1 MKNKPKVFIDT
12 YYYKA
17 APAGIRTYI
26 KELVN
31 SALIHGS
38 SNYIISH
45 DLNKSSSNLKFLNS
59 KSRAI
64 RWLFQFKYLLWKQVF
79 LPIKLKKCGADILI
93 CPDYVLPFWKLK
105 AKKIVIIHDSL
116 FWDYPLNYSNLWRK
130 YYLKL
135 IKLGIN
141 DSTIIATTSNYS
153 KNNLIRIF
161 PNINISVVYQSF
173 EKSNNLLKSKKY
185 DNKKLLL
192 HVGSFEKRKNILFL
206 VRAFKEFK
214 KNIINKDFKLVLAGT
229 TNFFGNSDEYNR
241 IINFLDENNLNE
253 EVIIPGYL
261 IDSEIIKLYNQS
273 MLYVF
278 PSLEEGFGIPILE
291 SFNYGL
297 PVICSNIKV
306 FQEIGSGAVLQFD
319 INDIKDLS
327 LKIESLANNKNLREK
342 LINKGFERV
351 KLFSRLNFIKS
362 MEELF

>member
-1 MKNKPKVFIDT
+1 LKNKPKVFIDT

-31 SALIHGS
+31 SALLHGS

-93 CPDYVLPFWKLK
+93 CPDYVLPFRKLK

-153 KNNLIRIF
+153 KNNLKRIF

-173 EKSNNLLKSKKY
+173 EKLNKVLNPRKL

-229 TNFFGNSDEYNR
+229 TNFFGNTEEYNR

-261 IDSEIIKLYNQS
+261 SDSEIIKLYNQS

-278 PSLEEGFGIPILE
+278 PSVEEGFGIPVLNLLIMDCRLYVQTLKFFKKLVLTLFYNLILM
-291 SFNYGL
+291 
-297 PVICSNIKV
+297 I
-306 FQEIGSGAVLQFD
+306 
-319 INDIKDLS
+319 
-327 LKIESLANNKNLREK
+327 
-342 LINKGFERV
+342 
-351 KLFSRLNFIKS
+351 
-362 MEELF
+362 

>member
-1 MKNKPKVFIDT
+1 VDLLKNLVSLTELHSKRCNVYRNYIDT
-12 YYYKA
+12 
-17 APAGIRTYI
+17 
-26 KELVN
+26 
-31 SALIHGS
+31 
-38 SNYIISH
+38 
-45 DLNKSSSNLKFLNS
+45 
-59 KSRAI
+59 
-64 RWLFQFKYLLWKQVF
+64 
-79 LPIKLKKCGADILI
+79 
-93 CPDYVLPFWKLK
+93 
-105 AKKIVIIHDSL
+105 
-116 FWDYPLNYSNLWRK
+116 
-130 YYLKL
+130 
-135 IKLGIN
+135 
-141 DSTIIATTSNYS
+141 
-153 KNNLIRIF
+153 IF
-161 PNINISVVYQSF
+161 PGESPINCLADLPWIP
-173 EKSNNLLKSKKY
+173 
-185 DNKKLLL
+185 
-192 HVGSFEKRKNILFL
+192 

-229 TNFFGNSDEYNR
+229 TNFFGNTEEYNR

-261 IDSEIIKLYNQS
+261 SDSEIIKLYNQS

-278 PSLEEGFGIPILE
+278 PSVEEGFGIPVLE

-306 FQEIGSGAVLQFD
+306 FQEIGSDAVLQFD